1 MYPKSKNQK
10 LNFKVYNL
18 LMDWLVSMLPE
29 NTELSNEEVFNNLP
43 KEKYFYSMGQIRLN
57 AYTHKW
63 VRQRLKKV
71 LRTKPIDSIMV
82 VDLETIEVN
91 SDENSLYKILSQ
103 GKVAIVFDADKFLGF
118 ITDHGR
124 ASYDGL
130 DFPGGMYDGIRAKF
144 TADDFNFSTA

>member
-1 MYPKSKNQK
+1 MYPKSKKQK

-71 LRTKPIDSIMV
+71 LRTKPIDSI
-82 VDLETIEVN
+82 T
-91 SDENSLYKILSQ
+91 
-103 GKVAIVFDADKFLGF
+103 
-118 ITDHGR
+118 
-124 ASYDGL
+124 
-130 DFPGGMYDGIRAKF
+130 MYDIENA
-144 TADDFNFSTA
+144 